1 MVLVAV
7 TPDDCEFYT
16 PQFILDKVYRCF
28 DIDIDPCTPVDY
40 HNVIAKT
47 HYNKFD
53 DGLNKSWNGN
63 LFFNP
68 PYGRFISKWID
79 KFIDELKEGN
89 VRNAILLVPNK
100 TETKWFNKIA
110 ESCNLM
116 CTIIHRLPF
125 DNPEHII
132 KNGTFGSSLFLF
144 TDSPTIRGRFI
155 FEFQQIGVIWK
166 VIK

>member
-16 PQFILDKVYRCF
+16 PQFILDKVYKCF
-28 DIDIDPCTPVDY
+28 EVDIGPCTPPNV
-40 HNVIAKT
+40 HNVKAKV
-47 HYNKFD
+47 HYTKFD
-53 DGLNKSWNGN
+53 DGLTKPWDGN

-79 KFIDELKEGN
+79 KFTDELNQGRI
-89 VRNAILLVPNK
+89 RNAILLVPNK

-110 ESCNLM
+110 DSCNLM

-132 KNGTFGSSLFLF
+132 KNGTFGSTVFLF
-144 TDSPTIRGRFI
+144 TSSEEVQTKFI

-166 VIK
+166 VLK